1 MKFAKMTSTVLASA
15 AVLMMAAPSAI
26 FAATLNG
33 GVDDNDGTA
42 LPQNDRTK
50 MGISFGDNSHNAN
63 TGYLRLQMVP
73 HVLDFGNHN
82 LLDTAYPVF
91 SANGQNDG
99 KADNNRQAS
108 YADQSGA
115 TNLTATL
122 NTKDSELAAVKGTAW
137 ATVVDKQVARTNAD
151 ANNTAAS
158 GKWTLS
164 VKADNGLAAVSTD
177 GNRSTTDTIDDA
189 HLSFNHTAYAQTAD
203 IFGLTGE
210 GQDADWAT
218 SNKGTETA
226 TKIGQGAIA
235 GSFKDNVGLTLNN
248 QNKDVNIVTAEDG
261 EGQGANVFGWTPS
274 NIKLTMPT
282 GAAVSN
288 ATYQANLTWTLAS
301 TAV

>member
-15 AVLMMAAPSAI
+15 AVLMMAAPSAT

-122 NTKDSELAAVKGTAW
+122 NTKDSE
-137 ATVVDKQVARTNAD
+137 
-151 ANNTAAS
+151 
-158 GKWTLS
+158 
-164 VKADNGLAAVSTD
+164 LAAVSTD

>member
-1 MKFAKMTSTVLASA
+1 MKFTKITSVALAST
-15 AVLMMAAPSAI
+15 AVLVMATPSTTL
-26 FAATLNG
+26 AATLNG
-33 GVDDNDGTA
+33 SVDDNNGTA

-108 YADQSGA
+108 YNDKSST

-122 NTKDSELAAVKGTAW
+122 NTKDSELSAVAGTAW
-137 ATVVDKQVARTNAD
+137 ATVVDKQVTRTNGD

-177 GNRSTTDTIDDA
+177 GSRSKTDVIDDA

-203 IFGLTGE
+203 VFGLTGE
-210 GQDADWAT
+210 SQDADWAT
-218 SNKGTETA
+218 NNKGSEPA
-226 TKIGQGAIA
+226 VKIGKGAVA
-235 GSFKDNVGLTLNN
+235 GVIKDNVGLVLNN
-248 QNKDVNIVTAEDG
+248 KNKDVNIVTAEDG
-261 EGQGANVFGWTPS
+261 EGQGANVFGWVPS

-282 GAAVSN
+282 DAAVSN